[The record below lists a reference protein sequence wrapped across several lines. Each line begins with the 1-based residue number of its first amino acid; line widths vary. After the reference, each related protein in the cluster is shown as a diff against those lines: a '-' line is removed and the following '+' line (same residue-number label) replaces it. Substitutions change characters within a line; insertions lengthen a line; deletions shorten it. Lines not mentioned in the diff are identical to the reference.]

1 MRGFIASC
9 TVAAFLLAVASANH
23 HHGHHHGHHD
33 HHDHH
38 DHDGHHDHDDHHHH
52 TVACHKIAPHNADL
66 GFAVYKSL
74 IAKTDPGKNI
84 FFSPLGISSALAML
98 AKGAREETYN
108 QLVSALG
115 YSSLTQ
121 DQIDEAYAHLFSMI
135 QPRDH
140 NQALSLGN
148 AVAVRQGFSPL
159 QTYQTDVE
167 NHYSGKLFEVNF
179 DDSASAVEVIN
190 RFIAEKTH
198 NMIQDQVK
206 DLDRDTAMVL
216 INYIYFKGRFQ
227 IVNQSSDD
235 WLMAT
240 LRNTLLPIAYCFF
253 FFCLSIE
260 QTGFGLRLLIPY
272 KLPELC
278 S

>member
-23 HHGHHHGHHD
+23 HHGHHHDHHDHHGHHD
-33 HHDHH
+33 HHH
-38 DHDGHHDHDDHHHH
+38 DN
-52 TVACHKIAPHNADL
+52 VVCHKIAPHNADF

-74 IAKTDPGKNI
+74 IAKADPGKNI
-84 FFSPLGISSALAML
+84 FFSPLGISSALTML
-98 AKGAREETYN
+98 AKGAGGETYN

-135 QPRDH
+135 QPRDR

-159 QTYQTDVE
+159 QTYQSDVE

-206 DLDRDTAMVL
+206 DLDPDTAMVL
-216 INYIYFKGRFQ
+216 INYIYFKGRFHCHQ
-227 IVNQSSDD
+227 
-235 WLMAT
+235 
-240 LRNTLLPIAYCFF
+240 LPIAFSFFF

-260 QTGFGLRLLIPY
+260 QRGSGLRSLIPS

-278 S
+278 